1 MLKGLT
7 DIFNSTLSNEI
18 QDNLVEFFDWGFMLK
33 GNYFNVTLGE
43 ESPDGYDYS
52 LLQISD
58 NTNYTPG
65 QAWEGFRKNWIWQS
79 GVTHSPAPIT
89 GSNNTIPGI
98 SGVYVDDVF
107 YPSDTTGDY
116 AHNVDY
122 FNGRIVFDNPIPT
135 GSKVQ
140 AEFSYKYINFL
151 YANNFPWLREVQY
164 RSLDKTSNNSNY
176 EIPSEMK
183 VQLPAIAIEVVPAR
197 TFKPYQFGGGQW
209 IYTDVLFHCIAEDSF
224 TRNKMVDIISYQND
238 KQFCFFSSDKIAS
251 SGAFPLNYLGYP
263 NSGALRY
270 PDLVSNYTGI
280 TVRLKNTTIQN
291 MEILNSSL
299 YGGIVRTT
307 VENIS
312 TLI

>member
-1 MLKGLT
+1 MLKGIT
-7 DIFNSTLSNEI
+7 DIFNATLSNEI
-18 QDNLVEFFDWGFMLK
+18 QDNLIEFFDWGFMLN

-43 ESPDGYDYS
+43 QSPDGYDYS
-52 LLQISD
+52 LLQLSD

-65 QAWEGFRKNWIWQS
+65 QAWDGFRKNWIWQS
-79 GVTHSPAPIT
+79 GITHSPSPIT
-89 GSNNTIPGI
+89 GSNNAIPGI

-107 YPSDTTGDY
+107 YPSNTTGDY
-116 AHNVDY
+116 AHSIDY
-122 FNGRIVFDNPIPT
+122 FNGRIVFDSPVPT

>member
-33 GNYFNVTLGE
+33 GNYFNVTIGE

-79 GVTHSPAPIT
+79 GITHSPAPIT

-122 FNGRIVFDNPIPT
+122 FNGRIVFDSPIPT

>member
-1 MLKGLT
+1 MLKGIT
-7 DIFNSTLSNEI
+7 DIFNATLSNEI
-18 QDNLVEFFDWGFMLK
+18 QDNLIEFFDWGFMLN

-43 ESPDGYDYS
+43 QSPDGYDYS
-52 LLQISD
+52 LLQLSD

-65 QAWEGFRKNWIWQS
+65 QAWDGFRKNWIWQS
-79 GVTHSPAPIT
+79 GITHSPSPIT
-89 GSNNTIPGI
+89 GSNNAIPGI

-107 YPSDTTGDY
+107 YPSNTTGDY
-116 AHNVDY
+116 AHSIDY
-122 FNGRIVFDNPIPT
+122 FNGRIVFDSPVPT

-164 RSLDKTSNNSNY
+164 RSLDKTSDNSNY

-183 VQLPAIAIEVVPAR
+183 VQLPAIAIEVVPSR